1 MMVDAEKVMPRGLFA
16 LFERAQHAMALLYS
30 VSHATGYMRL
40 HTDERKKWIMASEAE
55 RLVHELFCFTKLSK
69 NGKPVLADRFF
80 EVRGL
85 HWIIVSFAFYHWIEL
100 D

>member
-1 MMVDAEKVMPRGLFA
+1 MVDAEKVMPRGLFA
-16 LFERAQHAMALLYS
+16 LFERAQHAMTLLYS

-55 RLVHELFCFTKLSK
+55 RLVHELFCSTKLSK
-69 NGKPVLADRFF
+69 NGKPVLADHFF

-85 HWIIVSFAFYHWIEL
+85 HWIIVSFAFYYYIEL